1 MMKELIRLFRQF
13 LTEKKEERLKANLIK
28 NWCKDE
34 NYEAAAELFK
44 IFTDSNSDVVM
55 EIDVPSK
62 FKIRIFRDVEG
73 KVREERL
80 TEDELFLGRR
90 G

>member
-13 LTEKKEERLKANLIK
+13 LVEKKEERLKANLIK

-34 NYEAAAELFK
+34 NYEAAAQLFK

-62 FKIRIFRDVEG
+62 FKIRIF
-73 KVREERL
+73 
-80 TEDELFLGRR
+80 
-90 G
+90 

>member
-1 MMKELIRLFRQF
+1 MIQELIRLFRQF
-13 LTEKKEERLKANLIK
+13 LTEKKEERLKAALIK
-28 NWCKDE
+28 SWCKDE
-34 NYEAAAELFK
+34 NYEAAAQLFK

-62 FKIRIFRDVEG
+62 FKVKIYRDLDG
-73 KVREERL
+73 KVREERF

>member
-1 MMKELIRLFRQF
+1 
-13 LTEKKEERLKANLIK
+13 
-28 NWCKDE
+28 
-34 NYEAAAELFK
+34 
-44 IFTDSNSDVVM
+44 M